1 MKIVAATNCSV
12 VYGGAEWAPQRT
24 ELQKGCDVLIATPGR
39 LLDAMMKTNVGL
51 DRVRYHPPPC
61 LCLIF
66 SYLILDEADRMLDMG
81 FEPDVRKVLEYLT
94 EDSLS
99 PLVIWLIIVPRQTLM
114 FSATF
119 PKSVRN
125 LARDFLA
132 DDYVFVKVGRVGS
145 TTDNITQRV
154 NPLNFSLWCCR

>member
-1 MKIVAATNCSV
+1 
-12 VYGGAEWAPQRT
+12 
-24 ELQKGCDVLIATPGR
+24 
-39 LLDAMMKTNVGL
+39 
-51 DRVRYHPPPC
+51 
-61 LCLIF
+61 
-66 SYLILDEADRMLDMG
+66 MLDMG
-81 FEPDVRKVLEYLT
+81 FEPDVRRILEYLT
-94 EDSLS
+94 EDSISASLS
-99 PLVIWLIIVPRQTLM
+99 LLTVVPRQTLM

-154 NPLNFSLWCCR
+154 LSLPRSTSLSYAENRSSTLKNLTRNNV

>member
-1 MKIVAATNCSV
+1 M
-12 VYGGAEWAPQRT
+12 
-24 ELQKGCDVLIATPGR
+24 L
-39 LLDAMMKTNVGL
+39 KTNVGL
-51 DRVRYHPPPC
+51 DRVRYHPLLC

-81 FEPDVRKVLEYLT
+81 FEPDVRKILEYLT

-99 PLVIWLIIVPRQTLM
+99 PLVIWLITVPRQTLM

-154 NPLNFSLWCCR
+154 NPHFPLCHRR

>member
-1 MKIVAATNCSV
+1 MRRIVCWTWVSNPTFAGFWNTSPKTV
-12 VYGGAEWAPQRT
+12 
-24 ELQKGCDVLIATPGR
+24 TPSF
-39 LLDAMMKTNVGL
+39 V
-51 DRVRYHPPPC
+51 
-61 LCLIF
+61 F
-66 SYLILDEADRMLDMG
+66 
-81 FEPDVRKVLEYLT
+81 LT
-94 EDSLS
+94 E
-99 PLVIWLIIVPRQTLM
+99 VPRQTLM

-154 NPLNFSLWCCR
+154 LSLPRRTSLSYAENRSSTLKNLTRNNV

>member
-1 MKIVAATNCSV
+1 
-12 VYGGAEWAPQRT
+12 
-24 ELQKGCDVLIATPGR
+24 
-39 LLDAMMKTNVGL
+39 
-51 DRVRYHPPPC
+51 
-61 LCLIF
+61 
-66 SYLILDEADRMLDMG
+66 MLDMG
-81 FEPDVRKVLEYLT
+81 FEPDVRKILGYLT
-94 EDSLS
+94 EDSTYPFFISLS
-99 PLVIWLIIVPRQTLM
+99 IVPRQTLM

-154 NPLNFSLWCCR
+154 ARF

>member
-1 MKIVAATNCSV
+1 
-12 VYGGAEWAPQRT
+12 
-24 ELQKGCDVLIATPGR
+24 LQKGCDVLIATPGR
-39 LLDAMMKTNVGL
+39 LLDGMMKNNIGL
-51 DRVRYHPPPC
+51 DRVRYS
-61 LCLIF
+61 LVNLING

-81 FEPDVRKVLEYLT
+81 FEPDVRKVLGYLT
-94 EDSLS
+94 EDSI
-99 PLVIWLIIVPRQTLM
+99 PFLVHLIVVPRQTLM

-119 PKSVRN
+119 QKSVRM

-154 NPLNFSLWCCR
+154 TRKISRLMIGH

>member
-1 MKIVAATNCSV
+1 
-12 VYGGAEWAPQRT
+12 
-24 ELQKGCDVLIATPGR
+24 
-39 LLDAMMKTNVGL
+39 
-51 DRVRYHPPPC
+51 
-61 LCLIF
+61 
-66 SYLILDEADRMLDMG
+66 
-81 FEPDVRKVLEYLT
+81 
-94 EDSLS
+94 
-99 PLVIWLIIVPRQTLM
+99 M

-154 NPLNFSLWCCR
+154 PYLCWSDLLQIIYVEEFDKKQRLMDLLLEQPPARTLIFVKSKRACDSLDDYLYNLKFPCTSIHGDRTQREREVSRLYVKF

>member
-1 MKIVAATNCSV
+1 
-12 VYGGAEWAPQRT
+12 
-24 ELQKGCDVLIATPGR
+24 
-39 LLDAMMKTNVGL
+39 
-51 DRVRYHPPPC
+51 
-61 LCLIF
+61 
-66 SYLILDEADRMLDMG
+66 MLDMG
-81 FEPDVRKVLEYLT
+81 FEPDVRKILGYLT
-94 EDSLS
+94 EDSTPHLCF
-99 PLVIWLIIVPRQTLM
+99 LTVVPRQTLM

-154 NPLNFSLWCCR
+154 SAYTSWLMSIDHLCRRLR

>member
-1 MKIVAATNCSV
+1 
-12 VYGGAEWAPQRT
+12 
-24 ELQKGCDVLIATPGR
+24 
-39 LLDAMMKTNVGL
+39 
-51 DRVRYHPPPC
+51 
-61 LCLIF
+61 
-66 SYLILDEADRMLDMG
+66 MLDMG
-81 FEPDVRKVLEYLT
+81 FEPDVRRILEYLT
-94 EDSLS
+94 EDSISASLS
-99 PLVIWLIIVPRQTLM
+99 LLTVVPRQTLM

-154 NPLNFSLWCCR
+154 LPLPPYLILVADCNGSFTFKNLTRNNV

>member
-1 MKIVAATNCSV
+1 VNCSDYSV

-39 LLDAMMKTNVGL
+39 LLDAMMRTNVGL
-51 DRVRYHPPPC
+51 DRVRY
-61 LCLIF
+61 IF
-66 SYLILDEADRMLDMG
+66 LLFLFVIAVISFWMRPIECSIWDLN
-81 FEPDVRKVLEYLT
+81 LT
-94 EDSLS
+94 FAKSWNISQKTVLS
-99 PLVIWLIIVPRQTLM
+99 PIIALTLVPRQTLM

-154 NPLNFSLWCCR
+154 FLID

>member
-1 MKIVAATNCSV
+1 
-12 VYGGAEWAPQRT
+12 
-24 ELQKGCDVLIATPGR
+24 
-39 LLDAMMKTNVGL
+39 
-51 DRVRYHPPPC
+51 
-61 LCLIF
+61 
-66 SYLILDEADRMLDMG
+66 
-81 FEPDVRKVLEYLT
+81 
-94 EDSLS
+94 
-99 PLVIWLIIVPRQTLM
+99 M

-154 NPLNFSLWCCR
+154 YSYLIGLTLDYLCRRIRQEATFDGSSSRTTTSTYTYLCQVQTCMRQS

>member
-1 MKIVAATNCSV
+1 MS
-12 VYGGAEWAPQRT
+12 
-24 ELQKGCDVLIATPGR
+24 
-39 LLDAMMKTNVGL
+39 
-51 DRVRYHPPPC
+51 DR
-61 LCLIF
+61 

-81 FEPDVRKVLEYLT
+81 FEPDVRRVLEYLT

-99 PLVIWLIIVPRQTLM
+99 LPVIWLTVVPRQTLM

-154 NPLNFSLWCCR
+154 NPPPPSHSPIVADNRSSTLKNLTRNNV